1 MSSRRAALYLQ
12 IPAEY
17 CRSFGGLR
25 WAQYGEAV
33 EFLEGPGAG
42 RTFAFDAEIALFL
55 EGLQTNENCVLGF
68 GLVLHLLYLIGL
80 GDRAMRLG
88 KGPGRCLERI
98 TEPFR
103 ALGYP
108 LRNAGALCGWLCR
121 GAPHEADPP
130 ELTVVLEILTGGS
143 WVPQM
148 VLSHRTLGA
157 MDPVEEPGL
166 GSAEFEALVRAAADA
181 LSIEEIRHW
190 LRHGRGP
197 AGRDVER
204 LVPIRPPSLTAAVSD
219 LERRPRLAGLGRLV
233 SRLESAL
240 YLPPRRLARSELQ
253 GGGYADVTTRGAPE
267 QILPIQFALDGEE
280 FIRRFAERELL
291 YFHREEPRQP
301 TTEELVL
308 LIDQGVRTWGD
319 VRLVLAGAAL
329 ALARQAERKRV
340 AIKLAATSND
350 GELVDPAQI
359 GPRSLSA
366 LLEASDLSPHPG
378 HVLHHLLCSPAE
390 TRRDVVLLTHPRSL
404 GEPEVAAAARSLT
417 AGDTVRLFA
426 VSVDSGGQVELAELR
441 QGLPIVLGRSRINLA
456 GDGSD
461 AAPAPQPAQ
470 RPAYLPWKG
479 DVEPIGFPFQCG
491 VFDPLDGHLARIWR
505 VDESRSFDFDETGER
520 IMVVEQPAT
529 LFTCRID
536 GTGAENLPLPLVD
549 GVMTLVRTVIGVGG
563 GFVLVGH
570 DHDHRFL
577 AHYDFA
583 TRSCRMHRVHDV
595 DPLLSWVYYRDLHT
609 VAARPSKAG
618 QPPVAIDLG
627 STGAQAATT
636 SRATRAAERAALG
649 ASCFPAIVTQMRT
662 SGSDPGV
669 DPSGRVVRLDSDSGA
684 LYYPHGSGGEK
695 SLTPLSDGSP
705 ALKGGRLVRAD
716 LGGDVLA
723 VLVVGA
729 SVPGLYFISVS
740 RAAVIGIFT
749 PGDDSVLKT
758 FALSRD
764 GRMFA
769 RLLGDRQLEIRD
781 VPGDRPPVL
790 VTTKEAVRINSASLG
805 TSCLLVREANGG
817 ERGVRARC
825 LIRWDQGRLDVV
837 RHEVYSVF
845 AQLGGI
851 VAHAT
856 SIPPGKLDRRYHP
869 VRFIR
874 MVEHGGLL
882 ILIDRYNHLVVLRGN
897 GAPVCTLFV
906 SGTEVAAWM
915 PDGTC
920 WGSRRLIGGE
930 SRPGAAER
938 IAAALRSAEGVEGK
952 SS

>member
-1 MSSRRAALYLQ
+1 MSSHRAALYLQ

-55 EGLQTNENCVLGF
+55 EGLQTNGSCVLGF
-68 GLVLHLLYLIGL
+68 GFVLHLLYLIGL
-80 GDRAMRLG
+80 GDRATRRG
-88 KGPGRCLERI
+88 KGGGQCLERI

-103 ALGYP
+103 ALGFP
-108 LRNAGALCGWLCR
+108 LRNAGALCAWLCR
-121 GAPHEADPP
+121 AAPHEADPP
-130 ELTVVLEILTGGS
+130 ELGVVLETLTGGS

-148 VLSHRTLGA
+148 VLSLASLGA

-166 GSAEFEALVRAAADA
+166 GSEEFEALVRAAANA
-181 LSIEEIRHW
+181 LSNEEIRHW

-204 LVPIRPPSLTAAVSD
+204 LVPIRPPSLTAVLSD
-219 LERRPRLAGLGRLV
+219 VERRPRLAGLGRLV

-240 YLPPRRLARSELQ
+240 YLPPRRLAWSELQ

-280 FIRRFAERELL
+280 FLRRFAERELL

-308 LIDQGVRTWGD
+308 LLDQGVRTWGD

-329 ALARQAERKRV
+329 ALARQAERNRV
-340 AIKLAATSND
+340 AIRLAATSND
-350 GELVDPAQI
+350 GELVDPARI

-378 HVLHHLLCSPAE
+378 HVLYHLLRSPAAP
-390 TRRDVVLLTHPRSL
+390 RRDVVLLTHPRSL
-404 GEPEVAAAARSLT
+404 DEPEVAAAARSLT
-417 AGDTVRLFA
+417 ADDSVRLFA

-441 QGLPIVLGRSRINLA
+441 HGLPVVLGRSRINLA
-456 GDGSD
+456 GDQVDGTPAHD
-461 AAPAPQPAQ
+461 PPQLAA
-470 RPAYLPWKG
+470 YVPWKG
-479 DVEPIGFPFQCG
+479 DVETIGFPFQCG
-491 VFDPLDGHLARIWR
+491 VFDPLDTRVERLWR
-505 VDESRSFDFDETGER
+505 VDESRPFDFDETGER
-520 IMVVEQPAT
+520 IIVAGQPAT
-529 LFTCRID
+529 LYTCRID
-536 GTGAENLPLPLVD
+536 GKGAENLPMPLVD
-549 GVMTLVRTVIGVGG
+549 GEMTLVRTVIGVGG
-563 GFVLVGH
+563 GFVLVG
-570 DHDHRFL
+570 DHQARQFL
-577 AHYDFA
+577 AHYDFS
-583 TRSCRMHRVHDV
+583 TRSCRVHRVHDV
-595 DPLLSWVYYRDLHT
+595 GPLLSWVYYRDLHA
-609 VAARPSKAG
+609 VAARRLKAG
-618 QPPVAIDLG
+618 EPPAAIDLG

-636 SRATRAAERAALG
+636 SRATRAAERTRARVLPFPSIAKQMG
-649 ASCFPAIVTQMRT
+649 TSASE
-662 SGSDPGV
+662 PGF
-669 DPSGRVVRLDSDSGA
+669 GRGCRVLRLDPNSGA
-684 LYYPHGSGGEK
+684 LHYQHGSDDEK

-705 ALKGGRLVRAD
+705 ALKGGHLLRAD
-716 LGGDVLA
+716 QGGDVLA
-723 VLVVGA
+723 VLVAGA
-729 SVPGLYFISVS
+729 NVPGLYFISVS
-740 RAAVIGIFT
+740 RAVVIGIFT
-749 PGDDSVLKT
+749 PGDNSVMKT

-769 RLLGDRQLEIRD
+769 RLLGNRQLEIRD

-790 VTTKEAVRINSASLG
+790 VTAKEEVRIRFAALG
-805 TSCLLVREANGG
+805 TSCLLVREADDD
-817 ERGVRARC
+817 ERGERARC

-837 RHEVYSVF
+837 RHELYAVF

-856 SIPPGKLDRRYHP
+856 SIPPSKLGLRYHP
-869 VRFIR
+869 LRFIQ
-874 MVEHGGLL
+874 MIEHGGLL
-882 ILIDRYNHLVVLRGN
+882 ILIDRYNHLVVLSGN
-897 GAPVCTLFV
+897 GVLVCTLFV
-906 SGTEVAAWM
+906 SGNEVAAWM

-938 IAAALRSAEGVEGK
+938 IAAALLSAEQAKGK